1 MTALAL
7 SHASLEMPGLERIR
21 LRFIE
26 LLSTRKADVAEYALA
41 AWDGETAEEIN
52 ANLEKARSILHQI
65 SGTAGTVGYP
75 ELGATAQHCE
85 AQIIAHLEGDYAD
98 LAVCP
103 GEIIW
108 FIDTFVEACTA
119 LTDQA

>member
-7 SHASLEMPGLERIR
+7 SGPAPQMPGLDRIR
-21 LRFIE
+21 LRFVE
-26 LLSTRKADVAEYALA
+26 LLHDRKAEIAHYALA
-41 AWDGETAEEIN
+41 AWDGETAEDIN
-52 ANLEKARSILHQI
+52 QNLENARGILHQI

-75 ELGATAQHCE
+75 ELGQTAQQCE

-98 LAVCP
+98 LAICP
-103 GEIIW
+103 GDIIW
-108 FIDTFVEACTA
+108 FIDTFVEACTN